1 MDMPTKDKRRGG
13 KGSTPLLLRMLM
25 LLEGLASC
33 SSVSG
38 RDILGGAPLENFL
51 EGLRGLSFTESIP
64 SPKEENSSRSETS
77 ELKEQEDTGGKSA
90 VSALPVPLAD
100 FGVP

>member
-33 SSVSG
+33 SVSG
-38 RDILGGAPLENFL
+38 RNILGGAPLENFL